1 MHPNPFKS
9 RRQVAA
15 CYARRDP
22 RWDCDEWAQETDFS
36 TLRPNRKT
44 DEEVYEEWRELVNMT
59 SKELREFMASEYGQ
73 QAGLSQE
80 EAEHLG
86 IRRGW
91 DSAKAIL
98 RMKAKKVSSWTSS
111 DWEWARRQ
119 VAFIKRML
127 GNRGAFFDKKGE
139 PTRKLTSL
147 LIWGHNPL

>member
-1 MHPNPFKS
+1 MPFKS
-9 RRQVAA
+9 KRQRSA

-22 RWDCDEWAQETDFS
+22 RWDCEEWDRETDLAH
-36 TLRPNRKT
+36 LRPNSRKS
-44 DEEVYEEWRELVNMT
+44 DEEIYEEWRELVNMT
-59 SKELREFMASEYGQ
+59 PKELREFMASEYGQ
-73 QAGLSQE
+73 EAGLSKE

-98 RMKAKKVSSWTSS
+98 RMKAKPVSRWTDE
-111 DWEWARRQ
+111 DWQWARRQ
-119 VAFIKRML
+119 VAFIKRMR
-127 GNRGAFFDKKGE
+127 GNRGPFFDRDGE